1 MSTKRAVIIGASS
14 GIGAALA
21 QELSRHGYEVGLTAR
36 REEKLRALA
45 AQLPTRSYV
54 RSIDVAQP
62 EAARQACRELLEEMQ
77 DVSLLIINA
86 GISLKS
92 HAEWLQEK
100 AVIDVNV
107 TGFVAMANLA
117 WEYFEQRGGGH
128 IVGISSIA
136 ALKGYGRNTVYCAS
150 KAFIS
155 TYMQGLR
162 QKSHRKRANIL
173 VSDIKPG
180 FVKTPMT
187 ESNKRMFWVAP
198 VDVAARQIYQAIQKR
213 RPHAYVTRRW
223 RLMAWALKLMP
234 DWLFV
239 RLPS

>member
-1 MSTKRAVIIGASS
+1 MKSRRAVIIGASS

-21 QELSRHGYEVGLTAR
+21 QELSRQGYEVGLTAR
-36 REEKLRALA
+36 REEKLRELA

-54 RSIDVAQP
+54 RSLDIAQP
-62 EAARQACRELLEEMQ
+62 DTARQVCRQLLEEMGE
-77 DVSLLIINA
+77 VELFVINA

-92 HAEWLQEK
+92 HAEWAQEK

-107 TGFVAMANLA
+107 SGFVAMANVA

-128 IVGISSIA
+128 IVGISSVA

-155 TYMQGLR
+155 TYMQGMR

-173 VSDIKPG
+173 VTDIKPG

-187 ESNKRMFWVAP
+187 ENNTRMFWVAP
-198 VDVAARQIYQAIQKR
+198 VDVAARQMYQAIRKR
-213 RPHAYVTRRW
+213 KTHAYVTRRW
-223 RLMAWALKLMP
+223 RLVAWFLKLIP